1 MNKPITRFMF
11 VICLLC
17 SVVTEAS
24 AQGMRNITMHKFVP
38 KGQWIVGSSVSYSQS
53 EQKDYNFLVIES
65 VSGEN
70 YTFKISPL
78 LCYAFADNM
87 AAGGRFGYK
96 RSLTKISQMDIEVG
110 EDLSF
115 NMDDVYSLS
124 HSYSGM
130 AMFRNYISLG
140 NSKRFALFAETQ
152 LTFEGGQS
160 KFVNGKGDDLTGTF
174 SKKLGVELGVAPGLV
189 AFINNYTA
197 VEVNIGV
204 LGLNYG
210 HTRQITDQIHIANQS
225 SSSINFRINIFSIGM
240 GIAFYL

>member
-1 MNKPITRFMF
+1 MNKLIIKLIFLF
-11 VICLLC
+11 LC
-17 SVVTEAS
+17 ACNVLSLH
-24 AQGMRNITMHKFVP
+24 AQGIRNIELQKFVP
-38 KGQWIVGSSVSYSQS
+38 KGQWIVGSSISYSQS
-53 EQKDYNFLVIES
+53 EQKNYNFLVIES
-65 VSGEN
+65 VSGEG
-70 YTFKISPL
+70 YTFKLSPV

-87 AAGGRFGYK
+87 AAGGRFAYK
-96 RSLTKISQMDIEVG
+96 RSLTKINQMDLEVG

-115 NMDDVYSLS
+115 SLNDVYSLG
-124 HSYSGM
+124 HSYSGV
-130 AMFRNYISLG
+130 AIFRNYISLG

-174 SKKLGVELGVAPGLV
+174 SKNFNVGIGVAPGLV

-204 LGLNYG
+204 LGINYG
-210 HTRQITDQIHIANQS
+210 RTRQVTDQIHIANQS
-225 SSSINFRINIFSIGM
+225 SSSINFQINIFSSGM

>member
-1 MNKPITRFMF
+1 MKLLFLIY
-11 VICLLC
+11 LLC
-17 SVVTEAS
+17 SVTS
-24 AQGMRNITMHKFVP
+24 IMNAQGMRNITMQKFVP
-38 KGQWIVGSSVSYSQS
+38 KGQWIVGSSISYSQS

-65 VSGEN
+65 VSGDG

-78 LCYAFADNM
+78 LCYAFTDNM
-87 AAGGRFGYK
+87 AAGGRFAYK
-96 RSLTKISQMDIEVG
+96 RTLTKIDKMDLEVG

-115 NMDDVYSLS
+115 NLNDVYSLS
-124 HSYSGM
+124 HTYSGM

-140 NSKRFALFAETQ
+140 SSKRFALFAETQ

-160 KFVNGKGDDLTGTF
+160 KFINGKGDDLTGTF
-174 SKKLGVELGVAPGLV
+174 SKNYNVELGVAPGLV

-210 HTRQITDQIHIANQS
+210 HTRQVTDQIHIAKQS

>member
-1 MNKPITRFMF
+1 MLL
-11 VICLLC
+11 ICLLGGIL
-17 SVVTEAS
+17 AQAD
-24 AQGMRNITMHKFVP
+24 AQGMRNITMHKFIP

-53 EQKDYNFLVIES
+53 EQKDFNFLVIES
-65 VSGEN
+65 VSGED
-70 YTFKISPL
+70 YTFKVSPL

-96 RSLTKISQMDIEVG
+96 RSLTKINQMDLEVG

-115 NMDDVYSLS
+115 NLNDVYSLS

-174 SKKLGVELGVAPGLV
+174 SKKFDVELGVAPGLV

-197 VEVNIGV
+197 VEVNVGV

-210 HTRQITDQIHIANQS
+210 RTRQVTDQIHIANQS

>member
-1 MNKPITRFMF
+1 
-11 VICLLC
+11 
-17 SVVTEAS
+17 
-24 AQGMRNITMHKFVP
+24 MRNITMQKFVP

-65 VSGEN
+65 VSGEG
-70 YTFKISPL
+70 YSFKISPL

-87 AAGGRFGYK
+87 GAGGRFAYK
-96 RSLTKISQMDIEVG
+96 RTLTKINQMDLEIG
-110 EDLSF
+110 EDLNFSL
-115 NMDDVYSLS
+115 NDVYSLS
-124 HSYSGM
+124 HSYSGV

-140 NSKRFALFAETQ
+140 NSRRFALFAESQ
-152 LTFEGGQS
+152 LIFEGGQS
-160 KFVNGKGDDLTGTF
+160 KFVNGKGEDLTGTF
-174 SKKLGVELGVAPGLV
+174 SKNYRLELGVAPGLV

-204 LGLNYG
+204 LGVHYG
-210 HTRQITDQIHIANQS
+210 HTRQVTDQIHIANQS